1 MEPLYFFKN
10 LRNAEQEELR
20 AYLEKKLPKIEKLVT
35 HFSPDSVTFNV
46 RCERF
51 TKHSAY
57 EVELGLTLGADKY
70 TASEASHTIVKA
82 VDLAE
87 ERLTTQIRKK
97 TLAVR
102 RTHRS
107 IRMRNSVK
115 KLEMAPELA

>member
-1 MEPLYFFKN
+1 MEPIYFFKN
-10 LRNAEQEELR
+10 LRDAEQEEIR

-35 HFSPDSVTFNV
+35 RFSSDSVSFHV

-51 TKHSAY
+51 NKHSAY
-57 EVELGLTLGADKY
+57 EVELTLALGSDKH

-87 ERLTTQIRKK
+87 ERLTSQIRKK
-97 TLAVR
+97 TVAVR

-107 IRMRNSVK
+107 VRMRNAVK
-115 KLEMAPELA
+115 KLELMPEMA